1 MSWDNNDAMVWPKDE
16 GWFMLVTPEKDTSG
30 KWTTFSNPSK
40 LKGVPSLTAWI
51 GGKDAI
57 AAEKQSDD
65 EILSDVTKNLK
76 AMFPAITEP
85 DNVIISRWGQE
96 EFVRGAY
103 AFASPGQEYYNDLDN
118 ISRRMGKIY
127 FAG

>member
-1 MSWDNNDAMVWPKDE
+1 
-16 GWFMLVTPEKDTSG
+16 MLVTPEKDTSG

-103 AFASPGQEYYNDLDN
+103 AFPSQGQEYYNDLDN